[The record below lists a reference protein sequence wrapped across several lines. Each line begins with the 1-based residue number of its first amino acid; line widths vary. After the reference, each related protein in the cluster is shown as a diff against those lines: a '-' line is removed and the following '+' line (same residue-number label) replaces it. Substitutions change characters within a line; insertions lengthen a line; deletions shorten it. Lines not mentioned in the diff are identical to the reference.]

1 VWAADTD
8 SDGLDD
14 ALEDTNGNGIYDP
27 LTDFSNFEHRDT
39 DLDNIPDGAED
50 SNQNGQVDAGETNP
64 KLSDTDGDG
73 YYEYLELTYGTDP
86 SDPSDHPSG
95 HIMPDISTDE
105 NIPNFLTNIT
115 NNRNWWARGGSWA
128 GHLNDSGGEQ
138 RIRGYLN
145 HYIGNGAA
153 YPRLGGI
160 YDSNSPESAGWGYPS
175 VTTTAPNGGD
185 EYYTNQMFSKAYPLK
200 AGTYSLDVDFI
211 RAQTTPAHTASSR
224 SDYCGPL
231 VLQVYYDNSSTFTSF
246 FGMNAGS
253 KGSSLFATRT
263 LGAVPDLT
271 WQTET
276 FTFTLTENSSV
287 RFNLYHEPGTSG
299 SSQTKGCYA
308 TYSTG
313 ENTTLTDLSPA
324 PVDTDGDG
332 TPDMTDTDD
341 DGDGVNDSDEA
352 LVGTDPLLVD
362 TDGDGTLDGA
372 LDFDNDGLD
381 NATESDESLSTPT
394 DDDGVAGNDIVTA
407 NVAPTVLN
415 PSDTTTAGGGTGT
428 FTLAQLASD
437 TESDTL
443 TLSNVSCSGSDGS
456 ATLNGTSIDYTMP
469 ASGTTTTCTY
479 DVSDAGNTSSG
490 TFTLT
495 APAPGNVAPT
505 ASNPS
510 DTTTTG
516 GGTGTFTLA
525 QLGSDTDG
533 TISSV
538 TVAACSGTGST
549 TVNGTSIDYTMPTA
563 GTTSSCA
570 YTLTDDDGAAT
581 NGTVT
586 LTAPS
591 ALDTDGDG
599 TPDASDTDDDN
610 DGVNDSDELLVGTDP
625 LDAETTDGT
634 PDGSLDSDGD
644 GLNNGLES
652 DATLA
657 TATDT
662 APADGD
668 PDITTASTPFTC
680 DATLYQ
686 VSNTPS
692 ILRAANFSGS
702 SATFTDIGT
711 ADRGLNGAWGYN
723 TLDNYIYGLTANSKD
738 LWRID
743 ADGVFLQIATVSAL
757 SSDAN
762 NAGGITDS
770 GELIT
775 KLTSS
780 NNDWAVVDLTD
791 SSFPVLRT
799 FTLSGAAADQVF
811 FDVAINPVDGMMY
824 GVSTTRSIIKIDTVT
839 GVGTL
844 VVADGSAALANSSS
858 LWFTGSGRLINY
870 SNSLNAYYA
879 IDITTGQA
887 TKLASSSPS
896 GGASD
901 GASCRG
907 PDPIQTGS
915 LSGVVYGDDNHSGSK
930 EGSESGLAAIVISL
944 YFENGTPADPADD
957 TIVGTRTSA
966 ADGSY
971 HFDNVNASAGLTYRV
986 EVDTDLPVDRVIG
999 TTNPLTG
1006 LTVAF
1011 GGPATTAD
1019 FGFVPD
1025 TDGDDI
1031 PNSTDTDDDG
1041 DGVNDSDEALVG
1053 TDPLDAETTDGTP
1066 DGSLDTDGD
1075 GLNNGTESDETLGTA
1090 TDAAPNDGNPDITTS
1105 ADTDGDGV
1113 IDSDEVINGT
1123 DPNNPD
1129 TDGDGKNDGDEGTT
1143 DTDGDGVID
1152 ALESIITDTDGDGT
1166 PDELDSSKVLEY
1178 RIDYSDVDQRYHVY
1192 MRPTE
1197 LPGINQTLTGQVT
1210 IQVPT
1215 GIGFNITALSNHVPG
1230 ATWGG
1235 GAWGA
1240 NSRTDAPATNPGS
1253 DYLSFT
1259 LSGSGPFPW
1268 QVGQE
1273 LKVFSFQ
1280 ANVCPTSDVVRL
1292 MAPDDTTFESL
1303 PDNHGNQFT
1312 NLGWGLQQANNY
1324 LGNYGDPADC
1334 RDNDGDGISNSQEAV
1349 YGTDPDNADTDSDQH
1364 GTDDH
1369 GDLAEIGPDLNNP
1382 LDTDGDG
1389 VIDALESIL
1398 TDADDDGVPDEL
1410 DAENNNPSNDS
1421 DGDGYANDLEK
1432 AAGTDPLDAGS
1443 VPPDN
1448 DNDGIVD
1455 VLDPDDDNDGLPDTV
1470 EDENQNGTQDSG
1482 ETDPFNAD
1490 TDGDGLDDGV
1500 EDRNHN
1506 GHQDFITVGEGLQLI
1521 ETDPL
1526 NADTDG
1532 DGLDDGV
1539 EDANQNGI
1547 RDSGETDPLRWDTDG
1562 DTLTDGEEAITDTDG
1577 DGLINPLDDDD
1588 DGDTVLTRHE
1598 DPDGDG
1604 NLSNDD
1610 TDGDGKPNYL
1620 DDDDDGD
1627 GHLTA
1632 NEHPDANGDGDPAD
1646 ARDADTD
1653 GIPDYL
1659 DSQTGIVLQT
1669 RVWLQ
1674 GASHPTGMIDK
1685 LRVAGVLP
1693 TEEPYSQSI
1702 PNPFTDHQG
1711 SETLS
1716 TALLATEGLSAP
1728 VDWVFIELR
1737 DATTPTQVMA
1747 SQAAIVL
1754 RDSRVVDAST
1764 GSEDL
1769 MFDLPSGN
1777 YQVAIRHHNHL
1788 GAMTLSAV
1796 NFSGT
1801 PTLVDFSSPDLATW
1815 GEHARM
1821 ISEGKAILR
1830 TGDTNHDGRI
1840 VTDGPNNDLTYLLT
1854 QVLSSTEN
1862 TYFNVNYIVTGYRS
1876 ADLSLDG
1883 QSIFSGTGND
1893 SNLALGNILL
1903 HPENSVMNG
1912 NHIITEQLP

>member
-1 VWAADTD
+1 
-8 SDGLDD
+8 
-14 ALEDTNGNGIYDP
+14 
-27 LTDFSNFEHRDT
+27 
-39 DLDNIPDGAED
+39 
-50 SNQNGQVDAGETNP
+50 
-64 KLSDTDGDG
+64 
-73 YYEYLELTYGTDP
+73 
-86 SDPSDHPSG
+86 
-95 HIMPDISTDE
+95 
-105 NIPNFLTNIT
+105 
-115 NNRNWWARGGSWA
+115 
-128 GHLNDSGGEQ
+128 
-138 RIRGYLN
+138 
-145 HYIGNGAA
+145 
-153 YPRLGGI
+153 
-160 YDSNSPESAGWGYPS
+160 
-175 VTTTAPNGGD
+175 
-185 EYYTNQMFSKAYPLK
+185 
-200 AGTYSLDVDFI
+200 
-211 RAQTTPAHTASSR
+211 
-224 SDYCGPL
+224 
-231 VLQVYYDNSSTFTSF
+231 
-246 FGMNAGS
+246 
-253 KGSSLFATRT
+253 
-263 LGAVPDLT
+263 
-271 WQTET
+271 
-276 FTFTLTENSSV
+276 
-287 RFNLYHEPGTSG
+287 
-299 SSQTKGCYA
+299 
-308 TYSTG
+308 
-313 ENTTLTDLSPA
+313 
-324 PVDTDGDG
+324 
-332 TPDMTDTDD
+332 
-341 DGDGVNDSDEA
+341 
-352 LVGTDPLLVD
+352 
-362 TDGDGTLDGA
+362 
-372 LDFDNDGLD
+372 
-381 NATESDESLSTPT
+381 
-394 DDDGVAGNDIVTA
+394 
-407 NVAPTVLN
+407 
-415 PSDTTTAGGGTGT
+415 
-428 FTLAQLASD
+428 
-437 TESDTL
+437 
-443 TLSNVSCSGSDGS
+443 
-456 ATLNGTSIDYTMP
+456 
-469 ASGTTTTCTY
+469 
-479 DVSDAGNTSSG
+479 
-490 TFTLT
+490 
-495 APAPGNVAPT
+495 
-505 ASNPS
+505 
-510 DTTTTG
+510 
-516 GGTGTFTLA
+516 
-525 QLGSDTDG
+525 
-533 TISSV
+533 
-538 TVAACSGTGST
+538 
-549 TVNGTSIDYTMPTA
+549 
-563 GTTSSCA
+563 
-570 YTLTDDDGAAT
+570 
-581 NGTVT
+581 
-586 LTAPS
+586 
-591 ALDTDGDG
+591 
-599 TPDASDTDDDN
+599 
-610 DGVNDSDELLVGTDP
+610 
-625 LDAETTDGT
+625 
-634 PDGSLDSDGD
+634 
-644 GLNNGLES
+644 
-652 DATLA
+652 
-657 TATDT
+657 
-662 APADGD
+662 
-668 PDITTASTPFTC
+668 
-680 DATLYQ
+680 
-686 VSNTPS
+686 
-692 ILRAANFSGS
+692 
-702 SATFTDIGT
+702 
-711 ADRGLNGAWGYN
+711 
-723 TLDNYIYGLTANSKD
+723 
-738 LWRID
+738 
-743 ADGVFLQIATVSAL
+743 
-757 SSDAN
+757 
-762 NAGGITDS
+762 
-770 GELIT
+770 
-775 KLTSS
+775 
-780 NNDWAVVDLTD
+780 
-791 SSFPVLRT
+791 
-799 FTLSGAAADQVF
+799 
-811 FDVAINPVDGMMY
+811 
-824 GVSTTRSIIKIDTVT
+824 
-839 GVGTL
+839 
-844 VVADGSAALANSSS
+844 
-858 LWFTGSGRLINY
+858 
-870 SNSLNAYYA
+870 
-879 IDITTGQA
+879 
-887 TKLASSSPS
+887 
-896 GGASD
+896 
-901 GASCRG
+901 
-907 PDPIQTGS
+907 
-915 LSGVVYGDDNHSGSK
+915 
-930 EGSESGLAAIVISL
+930 
-944 YFENGTPADPADD
+944 
-957 TIVGTRTSA
+957 
-966 ADGSY
+966 
-971 HFDNVNASAGLTYRV
+971 
-986 EVDTDLPVDRVIG
+986 
-999 TTNPLTG
+999 
-1006 LTVAF
+1006 
-1011 GGPATTAD
+1011 
-1019 FGFVPD
+1019 
-1025 TDGDDI
+1025 
-1031 PNSTDTDDDG
+1031 
-1041 DGVNDSDEALVG
+1041 
-1053 TDPLDAETTDGTP
+1053 
-1066 DGSLDTDGD
+1066 
-1075 GLNNGTESDETLGTA
+1075 
-1090 TDAAPNDGNPDITTS
+1090 
-1105 ADTDGDGV
+1105 
-1113 IDSDEVINGT
+1113 
-1123 DPNNPD
+1123 
-1129 TDGDGKNDGDEGTT
+1129 
-1143 DTDGDGVID
+1143 
-1152 ALESIITDTDGDGT
+1152 
-1166 PDELDSSKVLEY
+1166 
-1178 RIDYSDVDQRYHVY
+1178 
-1192 MRPTE
+1192 
-1197 LPGINQTLTGQVT
+1197 
-1210 IQVPT
+1210 
-1215 GIGFNITALSNHVPG
+1215 
-1230 ATWGG
+1230 
-1235 GAWGA
+1235 
-1240 NSRTDAPATNPGS
+1240 
-1253 DYLSFT
+1253 
-1259 LSGSGPFPW
+1259 
-1268 QVGQE
+1268 VGQE